1 MRLALLVATLL
12 AALPVL
18 ADGQRSDE
26 RAEASAAR
34 ERRRDR
40 TDRHDDDDPKRRPRR
55 RPAPRAAGPVTVP
68 IDIGVGPALLLPN
81 PPAFASQPMFTGLS
95 LSIAAVIDQE
105 LIREHANRIPPGM
118 RKAARGLNEVRYRP
132 WFLALVP
139 ELLVVSPQLE
149 GLSST
154 GMYGAVWRPFGIGL
168 TLLDEP
174 VRVAVNGAVDV
185 AALYLHSTTLGGGS
199 VATQSQTVFLR
210 PGLNL
215 ELVLEV
221 PLTDSLL
228 LSGGWSSD
236 LFIPQPFGGEPWEIE
251 PLDDALWHLGGPF
264 LKVHVRIPYTVE
276 L

>member
-1 MRLALLVATLL
+1 MHLAVVVATLL
-12 AALPVL
+12 AAVPVL
-18 ADGQRSDE
+18 AAGEPDDP
-26 RAEASAAR
+26 RAETAAAR

-40 TDRHDDDDPKRRPRR
+40 NHRDDDDKHRSRR
-55 RPAPRAAGPVTVP
+55 RPAPRPAGPITVP
-68 IDIGVGPALLLPN
+68 IDVGVGPALLLPN

-105 LIREHANRIPPGM
+105 LIRDHASQIPPGL
-118 RKAARGLNEVRYRP
+118 RRAARGLHEVRYRP
-132 WFLALVP
+132 WFLAVVP

-154 GMYGAVWRPFGIGL
+154 GMYGAVWRPLGIGL
-168 TLLDEP
+168 TLFDEP
-174 VRVAVNGAVDV
+174 VSVALNGALDV
-185 AALYLHSTTLGGGS
+185 AALYVHSTALGGGS
-199 VATQSQTVFLR
+199 ATAQSHTVFLR

-221 PLTDSLL
+221 PLTDALL
-228 LSGGWSSD
+228 LSTGWSSD
-236 LFIPQPFGGEPWEIE
+236 LFVPQPFGGAPWEIV